1 MEKENEE
8 FKQKSEDQTSTIEQ
22 LKSENTK
29 LKERLKEYRQLLA
42 NID

>member
-29 LKERLKEYRQLLA
+29 LKEKLKEYRQLLA